1 MGVFAQLIR
10 APPSWDHLYA
20 RERSVPSKR
29 VILTQSTIWI
39 AEISMHPGSN
49 LNSSNQLKGDSW
61 RWTSCGLETTTQDLV
76 ALLKRSKA
84 LIMVH
89 VPLVA
94 NNFIIRLKR
103 GFPPHLPIFFL
114 NACTRKTGWRKLKVN
129 ACFTDCRIRST
140 ALKAEQKTHAF
151 TILKVLNIILNPV
164 WWNRYWFSHWW
175 SIRRWYRPYAGFWI
189 RLK

>member
-20 RERSVPSKR
+20 GERSVPSKR
-29 VILTQSTIWI
+29 VILTQSTIWK

-49 LNSSNQLKGDSW
+49 LNTSNQLKGDSW

-76 ALLKRSKA
+76 LLLKRSKA

-94 NNFIIRLKR
+94 NNLYYTSKERIFIPLSSFWMLVQVKQNEESYRVKYASQIAGSNLLR
-103 GFPPHLPIFFL
+103 IAL
-114 NACTRKTGWRKLKVN
+114 NDK
-129 ACFTDCRIRST
+129 
-140 ALKAEQKTHAF
+140 QKNHPF
-151 TILKVLNIILNPV
+151 TIPEDLDVILKTV
-164 WWNRYWFSHWW
+164 W
-175 SIRRWYRPYAGFWI
+175 
-189 RLK
+189 